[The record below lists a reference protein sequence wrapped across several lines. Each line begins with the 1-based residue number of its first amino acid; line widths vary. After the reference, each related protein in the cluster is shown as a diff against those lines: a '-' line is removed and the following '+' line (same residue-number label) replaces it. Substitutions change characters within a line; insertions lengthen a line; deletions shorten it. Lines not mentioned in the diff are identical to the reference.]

1 VTRRAT
7 TPQVGPRQTAAE
19 IASAGASAA
28 SRSRIRSRR
37 RRWLRNR
44 SWWKGKE
51 AFVVVDDYE
60 LVATSQG
67 NPLDPLVPLLAQ
79 AVDIGMHLVIARRTG
94 GAGRM
99 YDNLVTAPRDLA
111 QPGLLLSGDPSEG
124 TLVGQLP
131 AVPAVPGRARMLTRD
146 GYSLVPG
153 RLDPLRPRLLSRF
166 VL

>member
-1 VTRRAT
+1 VRRA
-7 TPQVGPRQTAAE
+7 AAG
-19 IASAGASAA
+19 SDLGAA
-28 SRSRIRSRR
+28 
-37 RRWLRNR
+37 RWLRNR

-51 AFVVVDDYE
+51 AFVVDDYE

-79 AVDIGMHLVIARRTG
+79 AVDIGLHLVIARRTG

-99 YDNLVTAPRDLA
+99 YDNLVTAPRVLA

-124 TLVGQLP
+124 APVGQLR

-146 GYSLVPG
+146 GYNLV
-153 RLDPLRPRLLSRF
+153 
-166 VL
+166 